1 MPFFKK
7 KGSDD
12 HFYKSRLEHKLYLA
26 RENPEPCFDL
36 SDCALRDVP
45 AGVFSLCKVFRKES
59 LYLQDNQ
66 LSSLE
71 GGGNVKDLAMLTTL
85 DLQNNNFLFLPESFG
100 FLINIRML
108 FLNNNKLNSLPDC
121 FDSLKQLQVLE
132 VAQNKLRSI
141 PLSLCKALHLTKLDL
156 RENSDLTLR
165 KLPPSIIEM
174 PMLETLLMDESQLSC
189 VPENIVE
196 KGTRGILSFFAEENG
211 LEYIPLEE
219 RQLPESADEGKVV
232 NVFDTEKQQRGFK
245 ERLHQLDQL
254 KAQRQRERILL
265 EADRG
270 ETHQREFE
278 ARCALKENRGR
289 LLAHLAFQQSKLE
302 KEVERLQQQ
311 REEER
316 RRLILHLQEVERNTD
331 VMITQLLL
339 LSAQER
345 EQERQEKLIRAQE
358 EEQELLATMQQQQ
371 RDLQKHDVLD
381 GMKQLV
387 EEEMRQERIMRE
399 YEQCRVEMTSSLLCK
414 ELESSNMLL
423 NAVDRHSSAQMEL
436 VQRLQKD
443 EELQRAAVCSLL
455 ERSDARTWGLVQ
467 QVSLVEQQL
476 AQLTAL
482 ELQRR
487 NHQLSEQ
494 LSDLA
499 EKRTAL
505 SSLLVHLLQEQS
517 LRREQLIHTL
527 HEMERH
533 RQDSSDFWLHQYQR
547 LLDSRPNRFIDKER
561 VLDPVLANHLV
572 LNGVVHCLPFL
583 AQWMHD
589 PDALINVT
597 HAQLK
602 AAGIRSDQDSYNV
615 LRALELYAEERE
627 CAIQKLSCFNPPNLP
642 SAPIEE
648 ASALPEPS
656 TSSVAVLETD
666 ENIPKGIIETECV
679 ICMEAACDVIILQCG
694 HMCCCAKCCE
704 PLINCPM
711 CRGDIERK
719 IRVRAA

>member
-245 ERLHQLDQL
+245 
-254 KAQRQRERILL
+254 
-265 EADRG
+265 
-270 ETHQREFE
+270 
-278 ARCALKENRGR
+278 

-561 VLDPVLANHLV
+561 VLDPLLANHLV

>member
-1 MPFFKK
+1 MPFFKR

-12 HFYKSRLEHKLYLA
+12 QMYKSRLEHKLYLA

-36 SDCALRDVP
+36 SECALKDVP
-45 AGVFSLCKVFRKES
+45 VGVFSLCKVFRKES

-71 GGGNVKDLAMLTTL
+71 GGGNMRDLAMLTTL
-85 DLQNNNFLFLPESFG
+85 DLRNNNFSILPDTFRFLANMRLLYLS
-100 FLINIRML
+100 
-108 FLNNNKLNSLPDC
+108 NNKLTSLPDC
-121 FDSLKQLQVLE
+121 FDSLKHLQVLE

-141 PLSLCKALHLTKLDL
+141 PLSLCKASHLTKLDL

-165 KLPPSIIEM
+165 KLPPSIVEM
-174 PMLETLLMDESQLSC
+174 PMLETLLMDSSQLSC
-189 VPENIVE
+189 IPENIVE
-196 KGTRGILSFFAEENG
+196 KGTQGLLSFLAEENG
-211 LEYIPLEE
+211 LQYIPLEE
-219 RQLPESADEGKVV
+219 RQLPESEDAGKPVD
-232 NVFDTEKQQRGFK
+232 VFDTEKQQRGF
-245 ERLHQLDQL
+245 

-270 ETHQREFE
+270 ETQQREFE
-278 ARCALKENRGR
+278 VCCAMKETRGR
-289 LLAHLAFQQSKLE
+289 LLAHLAFQQSKIE
-302 KEVERLQQQ
+302 KEVERLQLQ

-316 RRLILHLQEVERNTD
+316 QRLISHLQEVEHNTD

-345 EQERQEKLIRAQE
+345 EQERQEKLLRAQE

-399 YEQCRVEMTSSLLCK
+399 YEQCRMEMTSSLLSK
-414 ELESSNMLL
+414 ELESSNLLL

-436 VQRLQKD
+436 VQRLQRD

-467 QVSLVEQQL
+467 QVSIVEQQL

-505 SSLLVHLLQEQS
+505 SALLVHLLEEQS
-517 LRREQLIHTL
+517 IRREQLIHTL
-527 HEMERH
+527 QEMERH

-547 LLDSRPNRFIDKER
+547 LLDSRPNRFIDTER
-561 VLDPVLANHLV
+561 VLDPLLANHLV
-572 LNGVVHCLPFL
+572 LNGAVHCLPFL

-589 PDALINVT
+589 SDSLVNVT
-597 HAQLK
+597 DAQLK
-602 AAGIRSDQDSYNV
+602 AAGIRSEQDRCSV
-615 LRALELYAEERE
+615 LRALKLFAEERE
-627 CAIQKLSCFNPPNLP
+627 CAIHKLSDFNSPNLP
-642 SAPIEE
+642 TAPVEE

-656 TSSVAVLETD
+656 TSSEAVSETAD
-666 ENIPKGIIETECV
+666 NIPKGIIETECV
-679 ICMEAACDVIILQCG
+679 ICMETAVSILVWIKLLFALEWAILSC
-694 HMCCCAKCCE
+694 HSYS
-704 PLINCPM
+704 
-711 CRGDIERK
+711 
-719 IRVRAA
+719 VTFHVSV